1 MAIIAPIVAA
11 TTKTNGNIL
20 SLALKYFFGFQKV
33 KESFKSWDV
42 IMLVLFSLYIENPS
56 SESWIMLELF
66 ISKGCASGPNLGK
79 MK

>member
-11 TTKTNGNIL
+11 TAKTNGNIL

-56 SESWIMLELF
+56 SQDGTIFEYACCHEV
-66 ISKGCASGPNLGK
+66 
-79 MK
+79 

>member
-11 TTKTNGNIL
+11 TAKTNGNIL

-42 IMLVLFSLYIENPS
+42 IMLVLFSLYIKNPS
-56 SESWIMLELF
+56 SPDRTIFEYACCHEV
-66 ISKGCASGPNLGK
+66 
-79 MK
+79 